1 MLTVI
6 LWRVYFT
13 MVNAY
18 LKKKN
23 IDFRRQIYKFL
34 NCDYQAGELSQSSLV
49 PIKNWTFEN
58 FPNCSFLEKYFKKK
72 HVSFKTIGK

>member
-1 MLTVI
+1 MKSVFYNGKRL
-6 LWRVYFT
+6 F
-13 MVNAY
+13 
-18 LKKKN
+18 KKKN